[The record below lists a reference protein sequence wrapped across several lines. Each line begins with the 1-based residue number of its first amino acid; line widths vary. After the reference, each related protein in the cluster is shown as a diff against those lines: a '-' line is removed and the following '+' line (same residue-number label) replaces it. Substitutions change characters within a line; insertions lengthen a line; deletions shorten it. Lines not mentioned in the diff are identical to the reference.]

1 MFKPSRLIYKEIK
14 SVDDAAEVTSDV
26 LEAVTSYPV
35 EVVQEQVGAI
45 DEVRKG
51 THQMVEGVLRGV
63 GKVAITTPKDMIWE
77 GILGGP
83 RKTMKTYGE
92 GKWVQATA
100 FALPNLALGAVNT
113 VTYGLGGVANSIL
126 KVAGVEVVKGEKKLR
141 LSERS
146 GIARGLITWIG
157 AIKKSARGLF
167 GKRLA
172 KKVLGEPSTGTSDS
186 LVMPY
191 LPAGAANTA
200 PSAPASTGSTRA
212 AA

>member
-1 MFKPSRLIYKEIK
+1 MFKPSRLIYKEIR
-14 SVDDAAEVTSDV
+14 SVDDAAELASDK
-26 LEAVTSYPV
+26 LEAVTSYLV
-35 EVVQEQVGAI
+35 EVVQEQVGAV
-45 DEVRKG
+45 DGVRRG
-51 THQMVEGVLRGV
+51 THQMVEGVMKGV
-63 GKVAITTPKDMIWE
+63 GEAARTPFKAVWK

-83 RKTMKTYGE
+83 RETMKTYGE